1 MPPKAASPPAA
12 CPSHRSSRCWVA
24 RLAGN
29 AASSTIPP
37 PRCRSII
44 SALGQKL
51 RQPARDPPSP
61 SARRGLSTT
70 RPMPLHLPA
79 GCPCPPAK
87 RQDRGS
93 LTSARALWTSHPPTP
108 GLARAEGASKLPPG
122 GGTAKLR
129 RRARRQWPRTSG
141 ASLGSQSTA
150 PLRWGWAEPW
160 GMLTTLLPVLAKYAL
175 YTPLVGS
182 ALRCFSLLS

>member
-24 RLAGN
+24 RLAGT

-70 RPMPLHLPA
+70 RRPCTCLPA
-79 GCPCPPAK
+79 VRAHLQSDRTAGAAPRPRPSGPATHLHRGRPALRGK
-87 RQDRGS
+87 RTADWGRNS
-93 LTSARALWTSHPPTP
+93 EAAHARAATVAAHFRCFFRVSEHGAPTL
-108 GLARAEGASKLPPG
+108 GL
-122 GGTAKLR
+122 GGTV
-129 RRARRQWPRTSG
+129 
-141 ASLGSQSTA
+141 
-150 PLRWGWAEPW
+150 
-160 GMLTTLLPVLAKYAL
+160 GMLTALVPVLDESAL
-175 YTPLVGS
+175 CPQLVGC
-182 ALRCFSLLS
+182 APRCFSLLP

>member
-24 RLAGN
+24 RLAGT

-108 GLARAEGASKLPPG
+108 ARPALRGKQTAAWRRNSQAAQARAATVAAHFRCFFRVSERCAPTLGLGGAV
-122 GGTAKLR
+122 
-129 RRARRQWPRTSG
+129 
-141 ASLGSQSTA
+141 
-150 PLRWGWAEPW
+150 
-160 GMLTTLLPVLAKYAL
+160 GMLTTLRLVLAKYAL

-182 ALRCFSLLS
+182 ALCCFSLLS

>member
-24 RLAGN
+24 RLAGT

-61 SARRGLSTT
+61 WARRGLSTT
-70 RPMPLHLPA
+70 RRPCTCLPA
-79 GCPCPPAK
+79 VRAHLQRDRTAGASPRPGPSGPATHPHRVRPALES
-87 RQDRGS
+87 RQGECRLGAEQPS
-93 LTSARALWTSHPPTP
+93 CARA
-108 GLARAEGASKLPPG
+108 RACGDG
-122 GGTAKLR
+122 G
-129 RRARRQWPRTSG
+129 RA
-141 ASLGSQSTA
+141 
-150 PLRWGWAEPW
+150 
-160 GMLTTLLPVLAKYAL
+160 LPVLL
-175 YTPLVGS
+175 
-182 ALRCFSLLS
+182 